1 MPHDGQVRSPIG
13 TEVLAGIKRAL
24 PQLLQKRLVATLV
37 VPHDGQVRSPI
48 GTETATC
55 VEIGAG
61 SKRRSP
67 DAPLCMGAAEIVSRA
82 LTSAGCTGASG
93 ADLAWRMSLTD
104 MPLDSTKSPMF
115 MIVPTPKSPT
125 ATSSAIKATDAAWKI
140 ARGMSLRT
148 RS

>member
-1 MPHDGQVRSPIG
+1 M
-13 TEVLAGIKRAL
+13 ERAL
-24 PQLLQKRLVATLV
+24 PQLLQKRFVIALV
-37 VPHDGQVRSPI
+37 VPHDGQMRSSA
-48 GTETATC
+48 GTETTAC
-55 VEIGAG
+55 AEIEVG
-61 SKRRSP
+61 SKERPP
-67 DAPLCMGAAEIVSRA
+67 DAPLCTGAAETVSRA
-82 LTSAGCTGASG
+82 LTSAGCTGTSEV
-93 ADLAWRMSLTD
+93 DLACRMSLTD